1 MKRKLIALTAA
12 AAAASVIM
20 SVNVSADTLVT
31 KNGVNYRYS
40 DSGEELGKY
49 TGFMRT
55 EETGEY
61 FYSEDGTAAE
71 GWRRIGKYDYYFGEN
86 GVMATG
92 KVTINGAEYTF
103 SSGGKL
109 TASPRSDSNAFGR
122 AVKAASR
129 EYDLYCGKYYDS
141 ENGVYVIAAT
151 DTAKMRDL
159 LKKAAESEPSIGTCR
174 INVAEGKF
182 TWSQLLNVQEKCT
195 RQKYAEIVSSE
206 VDTKNNC
213 VYINFAEGQKK
224 SAVDKAKKYITEK
237 LDGGKCAVFGYAS
250 TGGMIDD

>member
-1 MKRKLIALTAA
+1 MKRNLIVLTAI
-12 AAAASVIM
+12 AAAASAIM

-31 KNGVNYRYS
+31 ENGVNYRYS
-40 DSGEELGKY
+40 DSGENLGKY
-49 TGFMRT
+49 TGFMRM

-61 FYSEDGTAAE
+61 SYSEDGVVAE

-86 GVMATG
+86 GVMSTG

-109 TASPRSDSNAFGR
+109 TAFPKADSNAFGR
-122 AVKAASR
+122 AVRAVSK
-129 EYDLYCGKYYDS
+129 EFDLYCGKYYDS
-141 ENGVYVIAAT
+141 KNDVYVIAAT
-151 DTAKMRDL
+151 DVTKMRDL
-159 LKKAAESEPSIGTCR
+159 LKKAAESDPLIGTCR
-174 INVAEGKF
+174 VNVAEGKF

-213 VYINFAEGQKK
+213 VYINFAEGEKK
-224 SAVDKAKKYITEK
+224 SAVNKAEKYITEK

-250 TGGMIDD
+250 SDGMIDD